1 MHFCHKLLIALLIL
15 VCSAGFAQQNVTVPT
30 PGQTDL
36 ITQVNIKPLSL
47 EEFARRRGLTGEN
60 PAKNIVIL
68 FGFGLADDAAN
79 LFRETRPKRLQI
91 TEMENFEMVLPRF
104 IASEALQQVNL
115 VDFLTGDG
123 RSVGIVSDQDFC
135 CSAACEF
142 LKIEAGELFTR
153 ARMALTLGDFSGS
166 EERDALVRK
175 FSGRNL
181 EYASNRKD
189 LDRMFSAKAEKIIGA
204 FRRNV
209 KHLPEDGTQPY
220 VDELVTAGLSRLS
233 VEENGFVL
241 LIGCKAAE
249 KAAVEGRFV
258 DMLDHLRTQE
268 KILHQIN
275 YFVSGRKDT
284 LVLLIQDNNRIRLN
298 FGEKFDLNKFLFD
311 AGNVVSLNK
320 ALVQEQA
327 EPSTLLASFS
337 FSASVDEATLKQS
350 AEKKD
355 VAVVYE
361 ILQNAIR
368 ESYQIEAIVEKNQH
382 MLPGFLVFSRG
393 HGSDIFG
400 GMVDFNEFI
409 DRLALVTGLKLKQ

>member
-15 VCSAGFAQQNVTVPT
+15 VCSAVFAQQNVTVPT

-36 ITQVNIKPLSL
+36 ITPLNIKPLSL

-60 PAKNIVIL
+60 PARNIVIL

-79 LFRETRPKRLQI
+79 LFRETRPKRLQVS
-91 TEMENFEMVLPRF
+91 EMENFEMVLPRF
-104 IASEALQQVNL
+104 IASETLQQVNL

-135 CSAACEF
+135 CSAACEI
-142 LKIEAGELFTR
+142 LKIEAGELFAR

-181 EYASNRKD
+181 EYAANRKD
-189 LDRMFSAKAEKIIGA
+189 LDRMFSAKAEKIVGA

-209 KHLPEDGTQPY
+209 RHLPEDGTQPF

-241 LIGCKAAE
+241 LVGCKAAE

-258 DMLDHLRTQE
+258 DMLEHLRTQE
-268 KILHQIN
+268 KVLHQIN

-284 LVLLIQDNNRIRLN
+284 LVLLIQDSNRIRLN
-298 FGEKFDLNKFLFD
+298 FGERFNLNKFLFD
-311 AGNVVSLNK
+311 AGSAVELTQSLVANQ
-320 ALVQEQA
+320 VDS
-327 EPSTLLASFS
+327 STLLASFS
-337 FSASVDEATLKQS
+337 FSASVDVSALKES
-350 AEKKD
+350 ADKKD
-355 VAVVYE
+355 AAMVFE
-361 ILQNAIR
+361 ILQKSIR
-368 ESYQIEAIVEKNQH
+368 EFYQIETIVDKNGH
-382 MLPGFLVFSRG
+382 MFPGFFAFSRG

-400 GMVDFNEFI
+400 GMVDFSEFI
-409 DRLALVTGLKLKQ
+409 NRLALVTGLKLKP

>member
-47 EEFARRRGLTGEN
+47 EEFARRRGLTDEN

-79 LFRETRPKRLQI
+79 LFRGTRPKRLQI
-91 TEMENFEMVLPRF
+91 AEMENFEMVLPRF

-135 CSAACEF
+135 CSSACEF
-142 LKIEAGELFTR
+142 LKIETGDLFAR
-153 ARMALTLGDFSGS
+153 VRMALTLGDFSGS

-181 EYASNRKD
+181 EYAANRKD
-189 LDRMFSAKAEKIIGA
+189 LDRMFSAKAEKIVGA

-311 AGNVVSLNK
+311 VRNAVSLNQ

-327 EPSTLLASFS
+327 EPSALLASFS
-337 FSASVDEATLKQS
+337 FSATVDAAALKQS

-355 VAVVYE
+355 AAVVYE

-368 ESYQIEAIVEKNQH
+368 ESYQIEAMVEKNQH

-400 GMVDFNEFI
+400 GMVDFTEFI
-409 DRLALVTGLKLKQ
+409 ERLALVTGLKLKQ